1 MGMTLESLMKQEKL
15 DYADAVCV
23 YLAYQDSLKSS
34 GRTKKPAA
42 PDTEKLE
49 DTQSA
54 GNSVPSET
62 GKKKSPKNAPT
73 ETEDVQSA
81 CNSISSGT
89 GKKKSPKNAPMETE
103 TEEAPKKSRNQVSA
117 KSRPSK
123 ASLKRGVA
131 SSNLGLD
138 QDPEGAVVRPTK
150 RLKGKTPPETIPNP
164 QDDTLCDDEEDA
176 ECWDDELS
184 YEYELWR
191 HGLPQLS
198 ELESDLKAHRAAPTV
213 PVPGVLVPAESE
225 DQCGSNDS
233 QVSGSTFVD
242 AQVASALD
250 MHALLERVK
259 QLELEKAELQTQIS
273 TGSTTPV
280 ATPTRNKEHVFHEA
294 PDPATSPGGGLPA
307 SVYANIRTQADP
319 VPMPAG
325 VPPSGPAVQNEQHGK
340 INSANYRKEYMKLNR
355 LYDSGELASYPNMQ
369 KLQEGTLDEKRK
381 LLREW
386 VISGQNL
393 QACESA
399 IEDTLYW
406 CIVARTQVESSDYRI
421 KQNLKANCRPG
432 SSFFDGPLPG
442 ADPGLLHKR
451 AAAGSQQAPLKADVL
466 REFDQR
472 KAELSAI
479 AAQGSGSVAGS
490 TATTVKGSL
499 INEIFACKEIK
510 KNLGSINDMLF
521 DMGEPTGED
530 SVRYQKDLK
539 AHEKKIKNLAK
550 KFHSLDPTTD
560 VEQMDKLCEDVH
572 DVQKLGLT
580 KAQAKGL
587 MKELSKMAS
596 SSGHTVG
603 LSSIYR
609 LCQGPKY
616 LESSIFSF
624 GSTLTRTPDLS
635 KCRTGSKASRYIMY
649 SLPVKSYMM
658 HEKTNVSLQALNK
671 AIVDDLK
678 LLSTRGVS
686 LGSEVY
692 YFHVVGFRGDLK
704 QMAQ

>member
-1 MGMTLESLMKQEKL
+1 MGGYKSTKEALERGVKFKKVLKEQKGASKPSKWKPPTIPLSTPVGVGGMTLESLMKQEKL

-138 QDPEGAVVRPTK
+138 QDPEGGAVRPTK

-233 QVSGSTFVD
+233 QVCFDCICVR
-242 AQVASALD
+242 AF
-250 MHALLERVK
+250 M
-259 QLELEKAELQTQIS
+259 
-273 TGSTTPV
+273 
-280 ATPTRNKEHVFHEA
+280 
-294 PDPATSPGGGLPA
+294 
-307 SVYANIRTQADP
+307 
-319 VPMPAG
+319 MC
-325 VPPSGPAVQNEQHGK
+325 
-340 INSANYRKEYMKLNR
+340 
-355 LYDSGELASYPNMQ
+355 LA
-369 KLQEGTLDEKRK
+369 
-381 LLREW
+381 
-386 VISGQNL
+386 
-393 QACESA
+393 
-399 IEDTLYW
+399 
-406 CIVARTQVESSDYRI
+406 
-421 KQNLKANCRPG
+421 
-432 SSFFDGPLPG
+432 
-442 ADPGLLHKR
+442 
-451 AAAGSQQAPLKADVL
+451 
-466 REFDQR
+466 
-472 KAELSAI
+472 
-479 AAQGSGSVAGS
+479 
-490 TATTVKGSL
+490 
-499 INEIFACKEIK
+499 
-510 KNLGSINDMLF
+510 
-521 DMGEPTGED
+521 
-530 SVRYQKDLK
+530 
-539 AHEKKIKNLAK
+539 
-550 KFHSLDPTTD
+550 
-560 VEQMDKLCEDVH
+560 
-572 DVQKLGLT
+572 
-580 KAQAKGL
+580 
-587 MKELSKMAS
+587 
-596 SSGHTVG
+596 
-603 LSSIYR
+603 
-609 LCQGPKY
+609 
-616 LESSIFSF
+616 
-624 GSTLTRTPDLS
+624 
-635 KCRTGSKASRYIMY
+635 
-649 SLPVKSYMM
+649 
-658 HEKTNVSLQALNK
+658 
-671 AIVDDLK
+671 
-678 LLSTRGVS
+678 
-686 LGSEVY
+686 
-692 YFHVVGFRGDLK
+692 
-704 QMAQ
+704 

>member
-1 MGMTLESLMKQEKL
+1 MGGYKSTKEALERGVKFKKVLKEQKGASKPSKWKPPTISLSTPVGVGGLTLGSLMKQEKL

-42 PDTEKLE
+42 PDTEKPE

-62 GKKKSPKNAPT
+62 GKKISPKNAPT

-138 QDPEGAVVRPTK
+138 QDPEGGVVRPTK

-213 PVPGVLVPAESE
+213 PVPGVLESE

-233 QVSGSTFVD
+233 QVCFDCICLRAFMMSGSTFVD
-242 AQVASALD
+242 AQARLRSSQPLSRADRQDSQTNLSDLGPSASQVASALD
-250 MHALLERVK
+250 MHALVERVK

-273 TGSTTPV
+273 TGSTTSPTPSAVAEPEKHQAPDADSARPV

-294 PDPATSPGGGLPA
+294 PDPATSPGGGIPA

-325 VPPSGPAVQNEQHGK
+325 VPPSTGPAVQNEQHGK
-340 INSANYRKEYMKLNR
+340 INSANYRKEYMKL
-355 LYDSGELASYPNMQ
+355 
-369 KLQEGTLDEKRK
+369 
-381 LLREW
+381 
-386 VISGQNL
+386 
-393 QACESA
+393 
-399 IEDTLYW
+399 
-406 CIVARTQVESSDYRI
+406 
-421 KQNLKANCRPG
+421 
-432 SSFFDGPLPG
+432 
-442 ADPGLLHKR
+442 
-451 AAAGSQQAPLKADVL
+451 AA
-466 REFDQR
+466 
-472 KAELSAI
+472 
-479 AAQGSGSVAGS
+479 
-490 TATTVKGSL
+490 
-499 INEIFACKEIK
+499 
-510 KNLGSINDMLF
+510 
-521 DMGEPTGED
+521 
-530 SVRYQKDLK
+530 
-539 AHEKKIKNLAK
+539 
-550 KFHSLDPTTD
+550 
-560 VEQMDKLCEDVH
+560 
-572 DVQKLGLT
+572 
-580 KAQAKGL
+580 
-587 MKELSKMAS
+587 
-596 SSGHTVG
+596 
-603 LSSIYR
+603 R
-609 LCQGPKY
+609 LC
-616 LESSIFSF
+616 
-624 GSTLTRTPDLS
+624 
-635 KCRTGSKASRYIMY
+635 
-649 SLPVKSYMM
+649 
-658 HEKTNVSLQALNK
+658 
-671 AIVDDLK
+671 
-678 LLSTRGVS
+678 
-686 LGSEVY
+686 
-692 YFHVVGFRGDLK
+692 
-704 QMAQ
+704 